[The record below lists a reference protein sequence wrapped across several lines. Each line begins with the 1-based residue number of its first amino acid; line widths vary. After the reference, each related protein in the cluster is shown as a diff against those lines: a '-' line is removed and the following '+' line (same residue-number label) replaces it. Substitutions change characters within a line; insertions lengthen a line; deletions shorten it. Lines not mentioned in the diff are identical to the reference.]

1 MPAYGYPVTAP
12 DQASTTAPTSPD
24 GASAGSSTEKTSSP
38 SGEAP
43 ASTATPL
50 LEPRDGLPDVIATAA
65 ALTDAAAA
73 LTAGTGPIA
82 VDAERASGYRYGQ
95 RAYLIQIRRRGT
107 GTLLVDPVAFDDLT
121 VLAEPLREAEWV
133 LHAASQDLPCLS
145 DVGLRPPSLFDTELA
160 GRLLGH
166 PRVGLGPMCE
176 SVLGLALEKG
186 HAAVDWSTRPLPESW
201 LRYAALDVE
210 VLVDLRDALAAEL
223 EASGK
228 TEWARQEFAAVASAP
243 PAAPRID
250 PWRRTSGMHR
260 VRSPRQLA
268 VVRELWLARDE
279 LARAR
284 DISPGRVLPDRAI
297 IDAALTLPESQD
309 ALVKLPI
316 FGGRGNRRQAARWF
330 AAIERGRTCD
340 DDDLPPHTLAAD
352 GPPPARSWGDKNPD
366 AAARLAVLR
375 PAVAAIADE
384 HNLPTENLLMPD
396 TLRRVAWEPPP
407 DPSHEA
413 VVERLA
419 AHGARPWQIELTARP
434 IAKALDRVSRES
446 QIS

>member
-1 MPAYGYPVTAP
+1 MTVSDPADSRAATAP
-12 DQASTTAPTSPD
+12 V
-24 GASAGSSTEKTSSP
+24 
-38 SGEAP
+38 EAP
-43 ASTATPL
+43 AEPPDEAPATTAVPL
-50 LEPRDGLPDVIATAA
+50 LEPRDGLPDVITTRQ
-65 ALTDAAAA
+65 ALAAAA
-73 LTAGTGPIA
+73 EALASGTGPIA
-82 VDAERASGYRYGQ
+82 VDAERASGYRYGH
-95 RAYLIQIRRRGT
+95 RAYLLQIRRHGT
-107 GTLLVDPVAFDDLT
+107 GTLLVDPVEFDDLT
-121 VLAEPLREAEWV
+121 VLAEPLAQAEWV

-210 VLVDLRDALAAEL
+210 VLVELRDALAAEL
-223 EASGK
+223 ESTGK

-243 PAAPRID
+243 PPPPRTD

-260 VRSPRQLA
+260 VRKPRQMA
-268 VVRELWLARDE
+268 VVRELWQARDE

-297 IDAALTLPESQD
+297 VDAALAMPSSQEE
-309 ALVKLPI
+309 LVTLPI

-330 AAIERGRTCD
+330 AAIERGRTCPD
-340 DDDLPPHTLAAD
+340 ADLPPHTLTSD
-352 GPPPARSWGDKNPD
+352 GPPPARSWGDKNPE

-384 HNLPTENLLMPD
+384 HNVPTENLLLPD
-396 TLRRVAWEPPP
+396 TVRRIAWEPP
-407 DPSHEA
+407 DEPSVDA
-413 VVERLA
+413 VVERLV

-446 QIS
+446 QTS